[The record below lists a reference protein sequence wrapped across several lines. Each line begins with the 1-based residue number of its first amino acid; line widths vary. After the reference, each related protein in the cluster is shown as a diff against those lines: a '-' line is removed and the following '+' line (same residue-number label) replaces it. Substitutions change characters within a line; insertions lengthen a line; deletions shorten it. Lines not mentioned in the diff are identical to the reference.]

1 MTAADVLSSKGE
13 SVNCEATSAQLDDYL
28 DGALPAPQRQ
38 AFDTHIAACAACRR
52 ELAVARALQVAVA
65 AYPAPPPREGFE
77 ARIFSRAANEGRA
90 RAPRVVALAFVA
102 AFAASILTVI
112 FTGLL
117 VRAPRPEFAAGLP
130 TVAMVVDQTRD
141 VNLVFASSAA
151 VDSVS
156 LHIVLPEGIEM
167 LGHEGERE
175 VRWRTQLAAGNN
187 ILPLKL
193 VASEP
198 ATGQLVARLQHGNR
212 EKVFRVHVT
221 VSSG

>member
-1 MTAADVLSSKGE
+1 
-13 SVNCEATSAQLDDYL
+13 
-28 DGALPAPQRQ
+28 
-38 AFDTHIAACAACRR
+38 
-52 ELAVARALQVAVA
+52 
-65 AYPAPPPREGFE
+65 
-77 ARIFSRAANEGRA
+77 
-90 RAPRVVALAFVA
+90 
-102 AFAASILTVI
+102 
-112 FTGLL
+112 LL

-198 ATGQLVARLQHGNR
+198 ATGQLVARLQHGDR

>member
-1 MTAADVLSSKGE
+1 
-13 SVNCEATSAQLDDYL
+13 VNCESTPAHLDDYL
-28 DGALPAPQRQ
+28 DGALSAPQRQ
-38 AFDTHIAACAACRR
+38 AFETHVAACAACRDK
-52 ELAVARALQVAVA
+52 LAAARALQSALA
-65 AYPAPPPREGFE
+65 AYPPAPPRDGFE
-77 ARIFSRAANEGRA
+77 ARVLGRAAGQRPA
-90 RAPRVVALAFVA
+90 RAPRVVAMAFVA

-117 VRAPRPEFAAGLP
+117 VRAPHPEFAAGLP

-156 LHIVLPEGIEM
+156 MHIVLPAGIEM

-193 VASEP
+193 VASGP
-198 ATGQLVARLQHGNR
+198 ATGQLVARLQHGDR
-212 EKVFRVHVT
+212 EKVFRVHLT
-221 VSSG
+221 ASSG